1 MNFIIEVVVTDRFHC
16 IWFIYD
22 ENRGGTLTFYIG
34 YKGFNTINSWIL
46 FSIIKM
52 YEKIICMTSILS
64 WVRYSPL
71 AIALL
76 CIFVKYSANAA
87 GHTGVIRHQYCR
99 PHKSFLVL
107 ILISFSNLFPFTGVK
122 KRVLFTQ
129 IRRYLSYSV
138 PHFGT
143 SRIGD
148 VSLYYR
154 IKYSLS
160 QKYYGYHW

>member
-22 ENRGGTLTFYIG
+22 ENRGGTPTFYIG
-34 YKGFNTINSWIL
+34 YKGFNTINSCIL

-64 WVRYSPL
+64 RVRYSPL

-87 GHTGVIRHQYCR
+87 GHTGVVRHQYCR

-107 ILISFSNLFPFTGVK
+107 TLISFSFLVLTLISFSNLFPFTGVK

-143 SRIGD
+143 SCWRCIPI
-148 VSLYYR
+148 L
-154 IKYSLS
+154 
-160 QKYYGYHW
+160 QN